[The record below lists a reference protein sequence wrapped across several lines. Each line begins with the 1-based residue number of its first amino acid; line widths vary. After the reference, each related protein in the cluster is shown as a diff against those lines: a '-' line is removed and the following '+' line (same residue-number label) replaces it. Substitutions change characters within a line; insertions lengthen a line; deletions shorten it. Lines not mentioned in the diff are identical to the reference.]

1 MNQLLAR
8 QNEESLRKANS
19 LIKVIFLV
27 KDAPEQ
33 ISFHFINESVD
44 LRLVNII
51 IMPNLFEVAQIEFY
65 LAQEENDV
73 ANKDLSTYW
82 RRVNI

>member
-44 LRLVNII
+44 LRFVNII

-65 LAQEENDV
+65 LA
-73 ANKDLSTYW
+73 
-82 RRVNI
+82 